1 MCRAVHGG
9 ARGPGPGRAGLD
21 LAEKP
26 RLRDPDHA
34 PPVAGTYQRLAGLWR
49 AEGLSCGCPRLGGSR
64 RDLAFAALTLAWRR
78 RKPFAL
84 QTGAF
89 WLLVL
94 DAVACAPFAVNLT
107 RKISLRHGIAGD
119 PLRFAAR
126 HLDPDARQTVRQI
139 IAARLREEHAD
150 AEERADKAL
159 DTLQSRLEDPTC
171 GS

>member
-1 MCRAVHGG
+1 VDD
-9 ARGPGPGRAGLD
+9 GRAAAGVEHVALLQALRPVGVINQLQ
-21 LAEKP
+21 LALLLALP
-26 RLRDPDHA
+26 L
-34 PPVAGTYQRLAGLWR
+34 VAWTQGAGIVLLAMFALFY
-49 AEGLSCGCPRLGGSR
+49 LFT
-64 RDLAFAALTLAWRR
+64 FAALTLAWRR
-78 RKPFAL
+78 RKPLAL

-119 PLRFAAR
+119 PLCFAAR

-150 AEERADKAL
+150 AQERADKAL